1 MSKKRTPIKKKLS
14 VVEQIALLSCIEEV
28 DQMLLGEATTADI
41 ARFIQIER
49 GELTDVNERTVAK
62 ALGDRRR
69 DLLMEASAIVE
80 ADEEA
85 DDGETAAMQDAI
97 RPRMPGAIARG
108 AYRKMR
114 LGMDAL
120 IELESLYLSARDRI
134 GAIMEWEADNQR
146 FYGDMHKEF
155 ATAAGIIEKHAK
167 LSTELGGLG
176 GQDRFSM
183 RLDIKGV
190 RHRHGAT
197 IADVL
202 AKPESRHKVLALLDQ
217 LRDLGQLPGDV
228 IDIDGE
234 PSGAI

>member
-14 VVEQIALLSCIEEV
+14 VVEQIALLSCIEDV
-28 DQMLLGEATTADI
+28 DEMLLGEATATDV
-41 ARFIQIER
+41 ARFVQRDR
-49 GELTDVNERTVAK
+49 GELTDVKEATLAK
-62 ALGDRRR
+62 ALSERRR
-69 DLLMEASAIVE
+69 DLLMRVQTAM
-80 ADEEA
+80 ADEAE
-85 DDGETAAMQDAI
+85 DQETAAMQDAI
-97 RPRMPGAIARG
+97 RPRVPGAIARG
-108 AYRKMR
+108 AYQKMR

-134 GAIMEWEADNQR
+134 GQIMEWEADNQR

-167 LSTELGGLG
+167 LSSELGMA

-183 RLDIKGV
+183 RLDV
-190 RHRHGAT
+190 RGMRSRHGST
-197 IADVL
+197 IAEVL

-217 LRDLGQLPGDV
+217 LRSLGDGADV

-234 PSGAI
+234 PSGAA